1 MDKKRIIIG
10 LSIATV
16 LIILMCA
23 VPSGH
28 WICLIALLA
37 VCGMATWEFFNLLT
51 AGGLSASK
59 KWGTTVGLMFVAAS
73 WFYMREIKSFGFL
86 TQELPPD
93 TVLWSI
99 MVVAVVS
106 IFFRILAYPNMR
118 NGLDNALGTLLGLMY
133 VPFLWS
139 FFIRVFLSGDIDKPA
154 WAGFYLLLCTKMAD
168 SGGYFI
174 GTRFG
179 KNKLAPVISP
189 KKSWE
194 GLGGGILFCLAVN
207 ILWWLLSGGK
217 LGYFDF
223 GFGDAIAL
231 AVLIPIVGTAGDLV
245 ESMFKRAVEV
255 KDSNTMIYGLGGVL
269 DMIDSVLFTAPLLYI
284 YMKFALSN

>member
-16 LIILMCA
+16 LVILMSV
-23 VPSGH
+23 VPSGSGA
-28 WICLIALLA
+28 CLLVLLA
-37 VCGMATWEFFNLLT
+37 VGGMATWEFFNLLE
-51 AGGLSASK
+51 AGGISASK
-59 KWGTTVGLMFVAAS
+59 KWGTTAGLVFVAAT
-73 WFYMREIKSFGFL
+73 WFYMRDIKTVNFVN
-86 TQELPPD
+86 QDLPPD

-99 MVVAVVS
+99 MVIAVVS

-118 NGLDNALGTLLGLMY
+118 DGLNNALGTLLGVMY

-139 FFIRVFLSGDIDKPA
+139 FFIRIFLSGHLDKPA
-154 WAGFYLLLCTKMAD
+154 WAGFYLLLCTKMSD

-179 KNKLAPVISP
+179 KTKLAPVISP

-207 ILWWLLSGGK
+207 LAWLVLSGGK
-217 LGYFDF
+217 LGRFNF
-223 GFGDAIAL
+223 GFADALAL

-245 ESMFKRAVEV
+245 ESMFKRAVGV
-255 KDSNTMIYGLGGVL
+255 KDSNTMVYGLGGIL
-269 DMIDSVLFTAPLLYI
+269 DMIDSILFAAPMLYI
-284 YMKFALSN
+284 YMKFFLK

>member
-1 MDKKRIIIG
+1 MDKKRITIG

-23 VPSGH
+23 VPSGNPV
-28 WICLIALLA
+28 CLLALLA
-37 VCGMATWEFFNLLT
+37 VCGMATWEFYNLLK
-51 AGGLSASK
+51 AGGIVASR
-59 KWGTTVGLMFVAAS
+59 KWGTIAGLVFVSAT
-73 WFYMREIKSFGFL
+73 WFYMKEVKDTVFL
-86 TQELPPD
+86 TQQLPPD
-93 TVLWSI
+93 TVLWAI
-99 MVVAVVS
+99 MLLAVVS
-106 IFFRILAYPNMR
+106 IFFRILAYPDMR
-118 NGLDNALGTLLGLMY
+118 YGLNNALGTLLGLMY

-139 FFIRVFLSGDIDKPA
+139 FFIRVFLSGSPGNPA
-154 WAGFYLLLCTKMAD
+154 WAAFYLLLCTKMSD

-194 GLGGGILFCLAVN
+194 GLGGGVLFCLIVN
-207 ILWWLLSGGK
+207 MAWLVLSGGK
-217 LGYFDF
+217 LGGFSF
-223 GFGDAIAL
+223 GFGDAVAL

-245 ESMFKRAVEV
+245 ESMFKRAVDV
-255 KDSNTMIYGLGGVL
+255 KDSNTMIYGLGGIL

-284 YMKFALSN
+284 YMKFALVN

>member
-16 LIILMCA
+16 LVILLSV
-23 VPSGH
+23 VPSGKLV
-28 WICLIALLA
+28 CLITLLA
-37 VCGMATWEFFNLLT
+37 IGGVATWEFFNLLT
-51 AGGLSASK
+51 AGGLTASK
-59 KWGTTVGLMFVAAS
+59 KWGTAAGLVFVTAT
-73 WFYMREIKSFGFL
+73 WFYMRDIKSVGFM

-93 TVLWSI
+93 TVLWSVMLI
-99 MVVAVVS
+99 AVVS

-118 NGLDNALGTLLGLMY
+118 EGLNNALGTLLGLMY

-139 FFIRVFLSGDIDKPA
+139 FFIRVFLSGNLEKPA
-154 WAGFYLLLCTKMAD
+154 WAAFYLLLCTKMSD

-179 KNKLAPVISP
+179 KTKLAPVISP

-194 GLGGGILFCLAVN
+194 GLGGGVLFCLAANVV
-207 ILWWLLSGGK
+207 WLVVSGGR
-217 LGYFDF
+217 LGSFEF
-223 GFGDAIAL
+223 GLGDAIAL
-231 AVLIPIVGTAGDLV
+231 ALLIPIVGTAGDLV
-245 ESMFKRAVEV
+245 ESMFKRAVDI
-255 KDSNTMIYGLGGVL
+255 KDSNTMVYGLGGIL

-284 YMKFALSN
+284 YMKFALAN

>member
-10 LSIATV
+10 LSIATLLTV
-16 LIILMCA
+16 LMCA
-23 VPSGH
+23 IPSGAT
-28 WICLIALLA
+28 ICLIVLLA
-37 VCGMATWEFFNLLT
+37 ICGVATWEFFNLLS
-51 AGGLSASK
+51 AGGFSASK
-59 KWGTTVGLMFVAAS
+59 KWGTTAGLAFVTAT
-73 WFYMREIKSFGFL
+73 WFYVTSIKGMGFM

-93 TVLWSI
+93 TMLWS
-99 MVVAVVS
+99 MMLVAVVS
-106 IFFRILAYPNMR
+106 IFFRILAYPSMR
-118 NGLDNALGTLLGLMY
+118 DGLSNALGTLLGLMY

-139 FFIRVFLSGDIDKPA
+139 FFIRVFLSGPLDKPA
-154 WAGFYLLLCTKMAD
+154 WAAFYLLLCTKMSD

-179 KNKLAPVISP
+179 KKKLAPVISP

-194 GLGGGILFCLAVN
+194 GLGGGVLFCLAVN
-207 ILWWLLSGGK
+207 LIWLLFSGGN
-217 LGYFDF
+217 LGSFSF

-245 ESMFKRAVEV
+245 ESMFKRAVDV
-255 KDSNTMIYGLGGVL
+255 KDSNTMVYGLGGIL

-284 YMKFALSN
+284 YMKFALVN